1 MYNVHQ
7 NAEYIPLS
15 FKSPKYTFN
24 GESIDALSATLS
36 KKDGVYHLTI
46 TNVDPK
52 NKQTISLNAANIVA
66 KGITKAEI
74 ITSAKF
80 NDFNTFEKPDLIK
93 PAAFTGASM
102 KKGVI
107 EAVLPP
113 MSIVT
118 IELK

>member
-1 MYNVHQ
+1 M
-7 NAEYIPLS
+7 
-15 FKSPKYTFN
+15 
-24 GESIDALSATLS
+24 
-36 KKDGVYHLTI
+36 TI

-102 KKGVI
+102 KKGVV